1 MKHNS
6 AFLIVAIL
14 LIALVCTGFIL
25 ISTSDYYPSLRNIS
39 SNNSLEYE
47 QINILQNE
55 IRVMHSTADTFDID
69 IDINMDEFD
78 EEMKKLHKELGKL
91 KSYKFDFDF
100 DNEEFSTQMEKLKE
114 ELSQFE
120 FEDFHF
126 EFDDAEF
133 RKSMVVLKKELKE
146 HKFSFDFD
154 MDNFKEEMED
164 LKEELKDLKFDLKD
178 LDTELDKLDSFMD
191 VLREEL
197 QSDGLID
204 NKDDDFD
211 LDLNKDKML
220 INGEPVPDELF
231 NKYKEI
237 YEEHFGKKLD
247 GDHKLKIRQ
256 G

>member
-55 IRVMHSTADTFDID
+55 IRVLHFAADTIDRDID
-69 IDINMDEFD
+69 MDEFD
-78 EEMKKLHKELGKL
+78 KEMEKLQKELGRL
-91 KSYKFDFDF
+91 KFYKFDFDF
-100 DNEEFSTQMEKLKE
+100 DNEEFRAQMEKLKE
-114 ELSQFE
+114 ELSQLDFE
-120 FEDFHF
+120 ELHF
-126 EFDDAEF
+126 DFDDAEF

-146 HKFSFDFD
+146 HKFSFDF
-154 MDNFKEEMED
+154 DNFKEEMED

-178 LDTELDKLDSFMD
+178 LDTELDKLDGFMD

-197 QSDGLID
+197 ESDGLID

>member
-1 MKHNS
+1 
-6 AFLIVAIL
+6 
-14 LIALVCTGFIL
+14 
-25 ISTSDYYPSLRNIS
+25 
-39 SNNSLEYE
+39 
-47 QINILQNE
+47 
-55 IRVMHSTADTFDID
+55 
-69 IDINMDEFD
+69 
-78 EEMKKLHKELGKL
+78 
-91 KSYKFDFDF
+91 
-100 DNEEFSTQMEKLKE
+100 
-114 ELSQFE
+114 
-120 FEDFHF
+120 
-126 EFDDAEF
+126 
-133 RKSMVVLKKELKE
+133 VLKKELKE

-178 LDTELDKLDSFMD
+178 LDTELDKLDGFMN

-197 QSDGLID
+197 ESDGLID
-204 NKDDDFD
+204 NKDDDID
-211 LDLNKDKML
+211 LELNKNEML

>member
-14 LIALVCTGFIL
+14 LIALVCPGFIL
-25 ISTSDYYPSLRNIS
+25 LSASDYYPSLRNIS

-55 IRVMHSTADTFDID
+55 IRVMHFTADTIDID
-69 IDINMDEFD
+69 IDMDEFD

-100 DNEEFSTQMEKLKE
+100 DNEEFRVQMEKLKE

-178 LDTELDKLDSFMD
+178 LDTELAKLDGFMD

-197 QSDGLID
+197 ESDDLID
-204 NKDDDFD
+204 NKNDDFD
-211 LDLNKDKML
+211 LDLNKDEMF

-231 NKYKEI
+231 NKYKDM
-237 YEEHFGKKLD
+237 YEEHFGKKLE
-247 GDHKLKIRQ
+247 GDHKLKIR
-256 G
+256 